1 MELDSVWI
9 SKSLISDLTD
19 TIIEFCNEDGFV
31 DFATILPTPFTKEDN
46 DILFATM
53 SVYCWNEEIMNRS

>member
-31 DFATILPTPFTKEDN
+31 DIATILPTSFTKEDN
-46 DILFATM
+46 DMLFATM
-53 SVYCWNEEIMNRS
+53 TVDSKNEEIMNRN